1 MKRDI
6 RRAIFGI
13 VGALLAAV
21 AAAVAD
27 NLLRTV
33 PPDVDGPP
41 LAPVDSERTVTQ
53 IPGFRVETRERTF
66 NVDFWNDHCSGP
78 RNINWRIDADSEWQI
93 QVESIRP
100 TAYPDSDSTFHGL
113 ADVSSDGFTLRGRL
127 VNGGEGCGPFRIW
140 RDSRG
145 HMRIRG
151 TYIEER
157 TVPAGVAPSSVG
169 DTGRG

>member
-1 MKRDI
+1 MRKDI
-6 RRAIFGI
+6 RKAIIGI
-13 VGALLAAV
+13 VGASLAAG

-27 NLLRTV
+27 NLLRTL
-33 PPDVDGPP
+33 PPDVEGPP
-41 LAPVDSERTVTQ
+41 LAPVDSELTVTPVV
-53 IPGFRVETRERTF
+53 IPGLRFETRERTF
-66 NVDFWNDHCSGP
+66 NVDFWNDFCSGP
-78 RNINWRIDADSEWQI
+78 RNISWRINADSEWQI

-100 TAYPDSDSTFHGL
+100 RAYPDSDSTFHGL
-113 ADVSSDGFTLRGRL
+113 AEVSSDGFTLRGRL

-157 TVPAGVAPSSVG
+157 VVPAGVAPSS
-169 DTGRG
+169 DTG